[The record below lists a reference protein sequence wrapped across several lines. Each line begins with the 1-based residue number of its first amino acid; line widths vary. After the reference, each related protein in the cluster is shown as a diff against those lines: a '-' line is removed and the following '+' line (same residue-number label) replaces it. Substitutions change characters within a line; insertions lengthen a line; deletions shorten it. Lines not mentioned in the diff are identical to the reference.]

1 MSRVA
6 VFNQKGGVGK
16 TTTALNLGAALN
28 RNHAKTLL
36 IDMDP
41 QCHLT
46 DIHTELKT
54 ESSKNLFDFY
64 ESSTPLADL
73 IVKWQNVGE
82 LIPSHKQLIKVD
94 SNYGKGPGILN
105 KLNYGLNAL
114 EKDHHYDNV
123 VMDCCPYIGVLSLN
137 AIFSADLIIIPISSD
152 FLSLKSALKVE
163 KSLLALENVLK
174 KRVDRRY
181 LLTSFDQRRK
191 MSFDVLK
198 QAETLFGEDLCKT
211 VIKENVSLAES
222 PYHEKDIFSYQAN
235 SQGAEDYYSLAA
247 ELLKDLLLSIR

>member
-28 RNHAKTLL
+28 RNKARSLL

-46 DIHTELKT
+46 EIRT
-54 ESSKNLFDFY
+54 ESKAQSNNNLFDFY
-64 ESSTPLADL
+64 QHNTPLAELVVD
-73 IVKWQNVGE
+73 WENVGE

-94 SNYGKGPGILN
+94 SNYGKGPSILN
-105 KLNYGLNAL
+105 KTNYGLNAL
-114 EKDHHYDNV
+114 EKDHYYDNII
-123 VMDCCPYIGVLSLN
+123 MDCCPYVGVLSLN
-137 AIFSADLIIIPISSD
+137 AIFAADLVIIPISSD

-163 KSLLALENVLK
+163 KSLHSLENVLK

-181 LLTSFDQRRK
+181 LLTSFDQRRR

-198 QAETLFGEDLCKT
+198 QAETLFGGDLCKT

-222 PYHEKDIFSYQAN
+222 PYHEKDIFSYRLN

-247 ELLKDLLLSIR
+247 ELLKDLLISIR

>member
-16 TTTALNLGAALN
+16 TTTTLNIGAALN
-28 RNHAKTLL
+28 RNNANTLL

-41 QCHLT
+41 QCHLS
-46 DIHTELKT
+46 DIHADLKELSGKH
-54 ESSKNLFDFY
+54 LFDFY
-64 ESSTPLADL
+64 ESSTPLSAL
-73 IVKWQNVGE
+73 ITKWGGVGDI
-82 LIPSHKQLIKVD
+82 IPSHKQLIKVD

-114 EKDHHYDNV
+114 EKEHNYDNIII
-123 VMDCCPYIGVLSLN
+123 DCCPYIGVLSLN
-137 AIFSADLIIIPISSD
+137 AIFAADLVIIPISSD

-163 KSLLALENVLK
+163 KSLHALEGVLK
-174 KRVDRRY
+174 KRMDRRY

-191 MSFDVLK
+191 MSFEVLK

-222 PYHEKDIFSYQAN
+222 PYHQKDIFSYQAN
-235 SQGAEDYYSLAA
+235 SQGAEDYYAVTS
-247 ELLKDLLLSIR
+247 ELLKDLLLNIR

>member
-16 TTTALNLGAALN
+16 TTTALNLSAALN
-28 RNHAKTLL
+28 RNHSKTLL

-46 DIHTELKT
+46 EIHAQLK
-54 ESSKNLFDFY
+54 SSPNKNLFDFY
-64 ESSTPLADL
+64 ESSTPLSEL
-73 IVKWQNVGE
+73 IIKWENVGE

-94 SNYGKGPGILN
+94 SSYGKGPGILN
-105 KLNYGLNAL
+105 KLNNAL
-114 EKDHHYDNV
+114 KLLETSHDYDNV

-137 AIFSADLIIIPISSD
+137 AVFAADLVIIPISSD

-163 KSLLALENVLK
+163 QSLQALEGVLK

-198 QAETLFGEDLCKT
+198 QAETLFGADMCKT
-211 VIKENVSLAES
+211 VIRGNVALAES
-222 PYHEKDIFSYQAN
+222 PYQQKDIFSYQPK
-235 SQGAEDYYSLAA
+235 SQGAADYHGLAA
-247 ELLKDLLLSIR
+247 ELIKDLLINIS

>member
-1 MSRVA
+1 MSRIA

-16 TTTALNLGAALN
+16 TTTTLNLGAALN
-28 RNHAKTLL
+28 QNKAKTLL

-46 DIHTELKT
+46 DIHVGPNDASNKH
-54 ESSKNLFDFY
+54 LFDFY
-64 ESSTPLADL
+64 ESNTPLSDL
-73 IVKWQNVGE
+73 IVEWEGVGE

-105 KLNYGLNAL
+105 RLNYGLNTL
-114 EKDHHYDNV
+114 EKTHQFDNIII
-123 VMDCCPYIGVLSLN
+123 DCCPYIGVLSLN
-137 AIFSADLIIIPISSD
+137 AIFAADLMIIPISSD

-163 KSLLALENVLK
+163 KSLHALEGVLK

-181 LLTSFDQRRK
+181 LLTAFDQRRK
-191 MSFDVLK
+191 MSFDVMK
-198 QAETLFGEDLCKT
+198 QAETLFGQDLCKT

-222 PYHEKDIFSYQAN
+222 PFHQKDIFSYQAN
-235 SQGAEDYYSLAA
+235 SQGAEDHYALAS
-247 ELLKDLLLSIR
+247 ELLKDLLIHIS